1 MIKNW
6 LYSDSAL
13 DVDYWEKVDADTYA
27 AIINDDSMDV
37 ADKVDSLLAAD
48 GYYYHQAWLE
58 GDKVHYVAVATYE
71 YGDFKK
77 ALDSINNEDDED

>member
-1 MIKNW
+1 MIKYW

-13 DVDYWEKVDADTYA
+13 DADLWEKVDADTYD

-48 GYYYHQAWLE
+48 GYYYHRAWLE
-58 GDKVHYVAVATYE
+58 GDKVHYVAAATHE

-77 ALDSINNEDDED
+77 SVRQHQ